1 MSNPFDQF
9 DTEPDIPSLVRAAAE
24 RHGVPAELALSV
36 ARRESSLRP
45 DAVSPKGA
53 RGVMQL
59 MPDTARELGVDPDDP
74 AQNIDGGVRYLKQQL
89 DDFKDPR
96 LALAAYNA
104 GPGAV
109 REHGG
114 VPPFAETQAYVKALA
129 PEGGE
134 AQAANPFDQFDVAEP
149 NAFDALETGPGA
161 GDGSVYN
168 AKTGQSLN
176 EAQTRFYNTYR
187 VDRNAEPG
195 SKAFPLGQTRP
206 GDTPEPGQWY
216 VDLDGNLQQAP
227 EEGNPVTR
235 TLGRAGGAFVE
246 AATDLGKEVAQQ
258 YKEGG
263 TDFFMVPK
271 VAGKLADLAL
281 RPTQSLSD
289 DIVADPVARVMDR
302 IPMDQYAPAKVS
314 LEGGRVAFTPSRKVE
329 GEERHAANRDAV
341 NLALSAV
348 RPKGVNL
355 DRLWY
360 GRLGPERVPGRNLR
374 EQVRAVT
381 PQMPVP
387 KPAPAAAPARLLAE
401 KRAAYGK
408 VDRSGFTFSNK
419 DVSDLAD
426 ALEAQVRAM
435 GGPQAAKASPQ
446 ADSIIGRVRALAGQQ
461 GGVTLSQ
468 LDRVRSDVYP
478 LMMEQGGPDTV
489 YGRIIRNGI
498 DGLMDAQNAP
508 FIREAREANARWSK
522 ADDLAKRVRSAQLQA
537 GRANSGENLGNAI
550 RQKVSPMI
558 DPMHSAQ
565 VENLTPA
572 EIAAAERVV
581 VGDKTQNALRTWGNR
596 LRNPMW
602 TGAATTPAALM
613 GFAGGG
619 PVGGAGAA
627 GLTAAAMQAAGQG
640 LRAAAE
646 RRTMKNVDKFMDT
659 IAGGGKVAAKVGR
672 SRDAIARDA
681 AAAIAALQTLREKPS
696 DRSRSRGS
704 RRGRSAPR
712 R

>member
-1 MSNPFDQF
+1 MRNPFDQF
-9 DTEPDIPSLVRAAAE
+9 DTEPDIPGLVREAAA
-24 RHGVPAELALSV
+24 RHGVPEELALSV
-36 ARRESSLRP
+36 ARQESSLRP

-59 MPDTARELGVDPDDP
+59 MPGTARELGVDPDDP

-109 REHGG
+109 RQHGG
-114 VPPFAETQAYVKALA
+114 VPPFAETQAYVEALA

-134 AQAANPFDQFDVAEP
+134 AQAANPFDQFDAAEP
-149 NAFDALETGPGA
+149 NAFDAQETGPGA

-176 EAQTRFYNTYR
+176 EAQTRFYNTYQ
-187 VDRNAEPG
+187 VDRSAEPG

-206 GDTPEPGQWY
+206 GDTPEPGQWF

-227 EEGNPVTR
+227 EEGNAVTR
-235 TLGRAGGAFVE
+235 TIGRAWDAGVE
-246 AATDLGKEVAQQ
+246 AAGAFGEEMATQ
-258 YKEGG
+258 YKGG
-263 TDFFMVPK
+263 GRDFFMVPK

-348 RPKGVNL
+348 RP
-355 DRLWY
+355 RLSMA
-360 GRLGPERVPGRNLR
+360 GARAASLAQSPVAGRNLR
-374 EQVRAVT
+374 EQVRAVM
-381 PQMPVP
+381 PQMPGP
-387 KPAPAAAPARLLAE
+387 KTAPAAAPARLLAE

-498 DGLMDAQNAP
+498 DGLMDLQKAP